1 MVGVKAMFTDLKS
14 KYFKMKK
21 ETNVY
26 EFKPDSIAP
35 TPSFL
40 KLRTPGQSPRN
51 SQRNPK
57 NSFPITQFGTVLSVK
72 KYSSTSDLKR
82 VEV

>member
-21 ETNVY
+21 ETNMY
-26 EFKPDSIAP
+26 ELTVDSIAP
-35 TPSFL
+35 TPSVL

-51 SQRNPK
+51 SRRNTKP
-57 NSFPITQFGTVLSVK
+57 
-72 KYSSTSDLKR
+72 
-82 VEV
+82 